1 MGTELAVRNDLIV
14 SLDDIQR
21 LSKMFLATGFIKVER
36 PGDAQQGIAE
46 LATKILAGREAGFEP
61 FASVTGISIIKGR
74 PTFGG
79 NLFATAVK
87 KSGKYDYR
95 IREKTDKACTIE
107 FFQLYGSKYES
118 IHIET
123 FTAEEARRAGTQNM
137 DKFPKNML
145 FNRCISN
152 GVKACCP
159 DVFLGVTVYTPEE
172 MGAQVDENGDY
183 VEVTA
188 RTVDQDTGEIF
199 DTPAPVIA
207 PSIEPAPT
215 DEPEKITDRS
225 MKQMHAIGIK
235 LYGKDGW
242 SQKRAEIVAHL
253 TKQQYTSANYL
264 TEAQARQIIE
274 GMDKKLKDAAQQL
287 VNGTP
292 EPFSQ
297 DEVTALDP
305 EAMFA

>member
-1 MGTELAVRNDLIV
+1 MSTELAVRSTLNEDQVGL
-14 SLDDIQR
+14 IQR
-21 LSKMFLATGFIKVER
+21 T
-36 PGDAQQGIAE
+36 IA
-46 LATKILAGREAGFEP
+46 
-61 FASVTGISIIKGR
+61 KG
-74 PTFGG
+74 
-79 NLFATAVK
+79 
-87 KSGKYDYR
+87 S
-95 IREKTDKACTIE
+95 
-107 FFQLYGSKYES
+107 
-118 IHIET
+118 
-123 FTAEEARRAGTQNM
+123 
-137 DKFPKNML
+137 
-145 FNRCISN
+145 
-152 GVKACCP
+152 
-159 DVFLGVTVYTPEE
+159 TPEE
-172 MGAQVDENGDY
+172 LQLFVGQCNRTGLDPFAKQIFAIKRWNAKERREEMAIQTSIDGYRLIAERTGKYEGSVNYWCGEDGIWRDVWLSKTPPAAAKCEVYKTGSRIQSSAVALWDEYAQYTKEGQLTSFWKTKPALMLAKCAESQALRKAFPQELSGLYTVDEWNPPTD
-183 VEVTA
+183 EP
-188 RTVDQDTGEIF
+188 RIVDTGTGEIIEAKAYIEQK
-199 DTPAPVIA
+199 PA
-207 PSIEPAPT
+207 T